1 MEFGSH
7 RVWVGAVGLSMGVAL
22 ALSATQAAAQVQT
35 PAQQQ
40 GVPEA
45 PAPQALPKL
54 SPLSAVGP
62 AVPQPQTPGTDQAP
76 VPSNLAPPLPPEQ
89 HPDDGPP
96 PEGSTA
102 NSFKLAAV
110 NVQFVQVPFTVKD
123 SKGRLVPGLTWRDV
137 RLYENNTREPLR
149 FFTVDPFP
157 LSVAIVIDQSVTYDT
172 MEKINDSLSA
182 LQAAFTPYDEVA
194 LFTYNNGA
202 NKRTDFT
209 AAQSKRLTA
218 VLEVSK
224 GKGRDP
230 VMGAYSPL
238 DNNVIINNQ
247 AQDPNVGNRSNPQGG
262 ITISQ
267 PKEYHTL
274 LDAIFLA
281 AQTDA
286 TAAAGRRRIVF
297 VISDGKEYGS
307 KVKEK
312 ELIRYL
318 QTNKIEVYATLV
330 GDSSIPGAGFLD
342 RIHLPFTM
350 RDDVLP
356 RICSVTGGEVDPEF
370 RPKGIEASFA
380 RITEEVRTQYTAGYY
395 THASPFDERFRKIEV
410 RVMRPGL
417 TVIAKDGYYPSASDS
432 RPSTPVA
439 APVSAPT
446 PGSSSSSTPG
456 PPQ

>member
-1 MEFGSH
+1 
-7 RVWVGAVGLSMGVAL
+7 L

-54 SPLSAVGP
+54 SPLSPVGP
-62 AVPQPQTPGTDQAP
+62 AIPQTPVPNSSTSGDQAP

-96 PEGSTA
+96 PEGSTVGA
-102 NSFKLAAV
+102 FKLNSV
-110 NVQFVQVPFTVKD
+110 NVQYVVVPFTVKD
-123 SKGRLVPGLTWRDV
+123 SKNRPVPGLTWRDV
-137 RLYENNTREPLR
+137 RVYENGARQQLR
-149 FFTVDPFP
+149 FFTGDPFP

-172 MEKINDSLSA
+172 MEKINDSLSE

-202 NKRTDFT
+202 NKQTDFT
-209 AAQSKRLTA
+209 TAQSARLTA
-218 VLEVSK
+218 LLERTKSK
-224 GKGRDP
+224 GREP

-238 DNNVIINNQ
+238 DNNVIINNEP
-247 AQDPNVGNRSNPQGG
+247 QDPNVGNRHNPGG
-262 ITISQ
+262 GLTISQ
-267 PKEYHTL
+267 PIEYHTL

-281 AQTDA
+281 AKTDA
-286 TAAAGRRRIVF
+286 TAAIGRRRILF

-307 KVKEK
+307 KISEK
-312 ELIRYL
+312 SLIKYL
-318 QTNKIEVYATLV
+318 QTNKITVYATLV
-330 GDSSIPGAGFLD
+330 GDSSISLPFMGFLD
-342 RIHLPFTM
+342 RIHLPGSM

-356 RICSVTGGEVDPEF
+356 RIASATGGETDPEF

-380 RITEEVRTQYTAGYY
+380 HITEEVRRQYTAGYY
-395 THASPFDERFRKIEV
+395 THASPLDERFRKIEV

-417 TVIAKDGYYPSASDS
+417 TVIAKDGYYAAASES